1 MELSRQQHHL
11 WPDLRYLH
19 RTDPQRG
26 RFHSGRTHTFSL
38 SDTQGMLP
46 RHKCTLGIYQYTDKY
61 LLQLHRRHKKISFGN
76 YHISGTLPRAFQVF
90 LHLVS
95 QQLWEKGIIFR
106 FCKKKNKKKTNQG
119 SEKWNILPRIT
130 CLENGSWF
138 LTQICLCTHMLLF
151 FFLQYVY
158 TIDSYTQTYTHPLC
172 THKIPIESKLLEGKD
187 CILSTDVSQASG
199 TGTGHIVYTQR
210 IF

>member
-19 RTDPQRG
+19 RTDPDRG
-26 RFHSGRTHTFSL
+26 KFHSRRTHTFSL

-46 RHKCTLGIYQYTDKY
+46 RHKCTLGIYQYTYKY

-95 QQLWEKGIIFR
+95 QQFWEKGIIFQ
-106 FCKKKNKKKTNQG
+106 FWKKKKNQG
-119 SEKWNILPRIT
+119 GEKLNILSRIT

-138 LTQICLCTHMLLF
+138 LTQICLRTHMLLF

-158 TIDSYTQTYTHPLC
+158 TTDSYTQTDTHPLC
-172 THKIPIESKLLEGKD
+172 THKIPIESKLLEGKH

-199 TGTGHIVYTQR
+199 TVTGHIVCTQR
-210 IF
+210 IFYGCH